1 MQLSGILDR
10 CKEWPTMYYDKPTGG
25 FQAQG
30 LTVAE
35 DAERLFR
42 Y

>member
-1 MQLSGILDR
+1 
-10 CKEWPTMYYDKPTGG
+10 MYYDKPTGG

-35 DAERLFR
+35 DGGGGSGLEV
-42 Y
+42 